1 MGYAQGGGLTN
12 ELRFVREKLR
22 MEVAEGFRHGD
33 QNAMIAHDLRVSVR
47 SAAALTQSRVAG
59 RGEGPGLEG
68 PGITA

>member
-33 QNAMIAHDLRVSVR
+33 QKAMIAHDLRVSVR
-47 SAAALTQSRVAG
+47 PVQR
-59 RGEGPGLEG
+59 
-68 PGITA
+68 